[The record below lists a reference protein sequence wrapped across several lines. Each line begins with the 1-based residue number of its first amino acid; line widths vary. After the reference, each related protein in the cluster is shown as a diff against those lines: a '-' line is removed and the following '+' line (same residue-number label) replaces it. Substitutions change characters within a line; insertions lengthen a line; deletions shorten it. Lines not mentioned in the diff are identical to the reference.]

1 MTPYLGISGKT
12 LNFIIGIIGATAFAL
27 QGYDQ
32 AVGNGILTL
41 KTFLSVFPQTDT
53 LDTKGAQKSHNATI
67 QGTTIA
73 IYEVGC
79 TLGALACVYIGDKL
93 GRIRTVFA
101 AGVVTLVGVA
111 IQTSAFSLGQFIAGR
126 VITGW
131 SQFSRAQKL
140 TKLIL
145 INKPL

>member
-1 MTPYLGISGKT
+1 MAPYLGLSGKT
-12 LNFIIGIIGATAFAL
+12 LNFVIGIIGATAFAL

-41 KTFLSVFPQTDT
+41 KTFLDVFPQTDT

-79 TLGALACVYIGDKL
+79 TIGALACVYLGDKL
-93 GRIRTVFA
+93 GRIRTVFL
-101 AGVVTLVGVA
+101 AGLVALVGVA

-126 VITGW
+126 VITGKPV
-131 SQFSRAQKL
+131 SKTL
-140 TKLIL
+140 TRMKKA
-145 INKPL
+145 NKCVPI